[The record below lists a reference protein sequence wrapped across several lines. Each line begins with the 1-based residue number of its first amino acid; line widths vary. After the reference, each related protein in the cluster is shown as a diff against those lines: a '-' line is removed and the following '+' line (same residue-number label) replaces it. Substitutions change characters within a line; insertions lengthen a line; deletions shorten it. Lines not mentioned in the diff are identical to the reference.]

1 MADPTMADGCAFIE
15 GKYVPIGEAR
25 IPLLDAGFLRSD
37 VTYDVAGV
45 WKGKW
50 FRLDAHMERFQRS
63 YTALRMQLP
72 YTLAEM
78 TAHLTECVRRS
89 DIRDAY
95 AAVVAT
101 RGLGRAGSRDLAHYK
116 NSFIAYVIP
125 YVWILP
131 RDTQAEG
138 MHAIISSVRRIPP
151 ESFDPTVKNFLW
163 GDLVRGA
170 FEAKDRGARTGILVD
185 DHGNLTEGPGYNVF
199 VVSKGK
205 LFTPVRGVLEGIT
218 RRTLLELAAA
228 NGIAAEET
236 LVSPAMAH
244 GADEVF
250 ACSTAGGIMPITTL
264 DGAKVG
270 NGKPGPLT
278 QRLDKLY
285 WNAHDDPR
293 WSSAIDYGT

>member
-1 MADPTMADGCAFIE
+1 MTDGCAFLD
-15 GKYVPIGEAR
+15 GQYVPIGEAR

-89 DIRDAY
+89 GIRDAY
-95 AAVVAT
+95 AALIAT
-101 RGLGRAGSRDLAHYK
+101 RGLGRAGSRDPAHYK

-131 RDTQAEG
+131 RDAQAEG

-151 ESFDPTVKNFLW
+151 ESFDPTVKNFHW

-185 DHGNLTEGPGYNVF
+185 GDGNLTEGPGYNVF

-218 RRTLLELAAA
+218 RRTVLELAAA
-228 NGIAAEET
+228 NGIAAEQT
-236 LVSPAMAH
+236 LVTPAMAH
-244 GADEVF
+244 DADEVF

-264 DGAKVG
+264 DGAPVA

-278 QRLDKLY
+278 QRIDKLY
-285 WNAHDDPR
+285 WDAHDDPR
-293 WSSAIDYGT
+293 WSSVIDYAS

>member
-15 GKYVPIGEAR
+15 GQYVPIGQAR

-50 FRLDAHMERFQRS
+50 FRLDAHMERFARS
-63 YTALRMQLP
+63 YAALRMQLP

-89 DIRDAY
+89 GIRDAY

-101 RGLGRAGSRDLAHYK
+101 RGLGRAGSRDPAHYK

-131 RDTQAEG
+131 RDAQAEG

-151 ESFDPTVKNFLW
+151 ESFDPTVKNFHW

-185 DHGNLTEGPGYNVF
+185 GDGNLTEGPGYNVF

-205 LFTPVRGVLEGIT
+205 FFTPARGVLEGIT
-218 RRTLLELAAA
+218 RRTILELAAA
-228 NGIAAEET
+228 NGIAAEQT
-236 LVSPAMAH
+236 LVTPAMAR
-244 GADEVF
+244 GADEMF

-264 DGAKVG
+264 DGAPVAT
-270 NGKPGPLT
+270 GKPGPLT
-278 QRLDKLY
+278 QRIDKLY
-285 WNAHDDPR
+285 WDAHDDPR
-293 WSSAIDYGT
+293 WSSAIDYAG